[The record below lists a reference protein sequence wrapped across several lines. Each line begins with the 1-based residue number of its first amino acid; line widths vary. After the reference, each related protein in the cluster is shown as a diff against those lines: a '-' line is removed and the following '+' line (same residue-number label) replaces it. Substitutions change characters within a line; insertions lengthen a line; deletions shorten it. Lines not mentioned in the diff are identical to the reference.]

1 MPPCQER
8 FRLLAEH
15 WFLREPA
22 FFSMYCTHQLTSN
35 PRMSIPIRVGKGRIE
50 YMPEIIQ
57 TLSDA
62 EFEETVGVEMLRL
75 FLKHPYERKPV
86 HCPGIRM
93 IAASDMALWSAYK
106 FSYIHLIAPDTCNL
120 PVGKHYEWY
129 LEHLS
134 MKTSPFSKEEQE
146 SRLGQ
151 NAEERPED
159 TAEECRKTAGQ
170 NGQNGANAASPH
182 APERIPKSYRNA
194 DEQTALWE
202 EDEEMQERISEIIQS
217 VKDWGSLSGKMAETI
232 LAADCVRIDYRQ
244 ILNSFKASILSSRRC
259 LTRMKPSR
267 RYGYQQMG
275 QRHSFSTGLLIA
287 IDTSGSISSTAL
299 CKFYGIVNH
308 FFQYGIEHMDV
319 IQFDAAVQGEPVS
332 LRKARKEIKA
342 CGRGGTNFQPVIDF
356 AAQRQNR
363 YDGLLILTDGY
374 APIPILP
381 QGFHLRIAWVCESR
395 EAFLKHKGWMQSLG
409 KACYM
414 NL

>member
-170 NGQNGANAASPH
+170 NGASAASPH

>member
-75 FLKHPYERKPV
+75 FLKHPYERKPA

-120 PVGKHYEWY
+120 PSGKHYEWY

-170 NGQNGANAASPH
+170 NGASAASPH
-182 APERIPKSYRNA
+182 APERIPRSYRNA

-202 EDEEMQERISEIIQS
+202 EDEEMQEHISEIIQS

-232 LAADCVRIDYRQ
+232 LAADRVRIDYRQ

-363 YDGLLILTDGY
+363 YDGLLILTDGH

>member
-35 PRMSIPIRVGKGRIE
+35 SRMSIPIRVGKGRIE

-75 FLKHPYERKPV
+75 FLKHPYERKPA

-120 PVGKHYEWY
+120 PARKHYEWY

-159 TAEECRKTAGQ
+159 TAEECRKTAGP
-170 NGQNGANAASPH
+170 NGASATSPH
-182 APERIPKSYRNA
+182 APERIPKSYQNA

-363 YDGLLILTDGY
+363 YDGLLILTDGH

>member
-75 FLKHPYERKPV
+75 FLKHPYERKPA

-120 PVGKHYEWY
+120 PAGKHYEWY
-129 LEHLS
+129 LEHLP
-134 MKTSPFSKEEQE
+134 METTPFPKEEQK
-146 SRLGQ
+146 SSLGQ
-151 NAEERPED
+151 NTEERPED

-170 NGQNGANAASPH
+170 NGASAASPH

-232 LAADCVRIDYRQ
+232 LAADRVRIDYRQ

-363 YDGLLILTDGY
+363 YDGLLILTDGH

>member
-75 FLKHPYERKPV
+75 FLKHPYERKTA

-120 PVGKHYEWY
+120 PSGKHYEWY

-170 NGQNGANAASPH
+170 NGASAASPH

-232 LAADCVRIDYRQ
+232 LAADRVRIDYRQ

-267 RYGYQQMG
+267 RYGYQQIG

-363 YDGLLILTDGY
+363 YDGLLILTDGH

>member
-75 FLKHPYERKPV
+75 FLKHPYERKPA

-106 FSYIHLIAPDTCNL
+106 FSHIHLIAPDTCNL
-120 PVGKHYEWY
+120 PSGKHYEWY

-170 NGQNGANAASPH
+170 NGASAASPH

-232 LAADCVRIDYRQ
+232 LAADRVRIDYRQ

-275 QRHSFSTGLLIA
+275 HRHSFSTGLLIA

-363 YDGLLILTDGY
+363 YDGLLILTDGH

>member
-75 FLKHPYERKPV
+75 FLKHPYERKPA

-120 PVGKHYEWY
+120 PSGKHYEWY

-170 NGQNGANAASPH
+170 NGASAASPH

-232 LAADCVRIDYRQ
+232 LAADRVRIDYRQ
-244 ILNSFKASILSSRRC
+244 ILNSFKASILSSRHC

-363 YDGLLILTDGY
+363 YDGLLILTDGH